1 MIADA
6 NGLMGDE
13 TLSAGQVL
21 TIPNKVHNSHNT
33 SDVFRVYDPNEAIGN
48 NSPTAPKPQKHHS
61 GGCGGIGQ
69 IPRGGRRHCGRRSF
83 LPEISPFFST
93 TFGQVLAGRDRQRG
107 RSRRRRGD
115 RRRVSKFDWGA
126 VAMAAV
132 SAGVSAGLG
141 EVIQGADIGSQFLR
155 GALGS
160 AITQGIGV
168 ATGLQKQFDWAGV
181 AAAGVSSGVSAAVGG
196 GPAGAFIG
204 DVFGA
209 ATRSVITGTD
219 FGDNLLAVLPSA
231 IGSTIGNAVAGSI
244 ASSIDNNLEFTGHSV
259 GGPQEGLASY
269 TSSALG
275 APPSAGIP
283 KPVQT
288 YNKFTATKDAVV
300 AIPTASGDI
309 HVLSK
314 GGDPETIASVVRTLP
329 SGVLEY
335 LVTHHIQFA
344 ATAASVAEFDPSLA
358 TKHPPGWPV
367 GTTYAD
373 VPGTFLAA
381 GKGGTVVISTGILG
395 AQGSINEV
403 FHELAHGI
411 DYVMQFDHGSHGMIG
426 STQSAFSAAYQK
438 VLPTLTIDYNDKN
451 GKFNYFN
458 AQNIGHGASET
469 FAESFAAFF
478 QSQVP
483 AGTINPSWNT
493 NWNPGLGS
501 SILDGRPELSAYWKN
516 WSLALTKPNAG
527 H

>member
-1 MIADA
+1 M
-6 NGLMGDE
+6 
-13 TLSAGQVL
+13 
-21 TIPNKVHNSHNT
+21 
-33 SDVFRVYDPNEAIGN
+33 RW
-48 NSPTAPKPQKHHS
+48 
-61 GGCGGIGQ
+61 
-69 IPRGGRRHCGRRSF
+69 R
-83 LPEISPFFST
+83 
-93 TFGQVLAGRDRQRG
+93 
-107 RSRRRRGD
+107 
-115 RRRVSKFDWGA
+115 
-126 VAMAAV
+126 
-132 SAGVSAGLG
+132 
-141 EVIQGADIGSQFLR
+141 
-155 GALGS
+155 
-160 AITQGIGV
+160 
-168 ATGLQKQFDWAGV
+168 
-181 AAAGVSSGVSAAVGG
+181 
-196 GPAGAFIG
+196 
-204 DVFGA
+204 
-209 ATRSVITGTD
+209 
-219 FGDNLLAVLPSA
+219 
-231 IGSTIGNAVAGSI
+231 GSI

-269 TSSALG
+269 ASSALG

-411 DYVMQFDHGSHGMIG
+411 DDAMQFDHGSHGMIG

-469 FAESFAAFF
+469 FAESFRRIF
-478 QSQVP
+478 SI
-483 AGTINPSWNT
+483 AGSCGN
-493 NWNPGLGS
+493 
-501 SILDGRPELSAYWKN
+501 
-516 WSLALTKPNAG
+516 